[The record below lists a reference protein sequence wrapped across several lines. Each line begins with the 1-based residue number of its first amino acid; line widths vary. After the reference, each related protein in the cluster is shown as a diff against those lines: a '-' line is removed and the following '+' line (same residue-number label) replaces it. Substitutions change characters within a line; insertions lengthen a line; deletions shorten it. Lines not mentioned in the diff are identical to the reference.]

1 MSVWAIEVIGDIDFR
16 KESNW
21 WIIMAMKS
29 FCPSETIIGG
39 WLSAFFFMAC
49 KNTTGVRQHNLILP
63 YSFA

>member
-1 MSVWAIEVIGDIDFR
+1 MRVIGDINFIKR
-16 KESNW
+16 CEW

-39 WLSAFFFMAC
+39 WLSAFFFIAC